1 MARPLFPCGNRP
13 GWDGDAVIRPV
24 DCGALRKDNESPA
37 WTVFPSRRV
46 RMRAG
51 WGQFFWQ
58 EDGVHVV
65 DDAVFTNDIGFG
77 DGGLILHDFAIGCF
91 DGEFAALQGGHLVRL
106 HIGGE
111 DFAAAQMVFQDGGE
125 FVLVPRVR
133 KRASRLLLGG
143 KSELAQILLLD
154 RA

>member
-1 MARPLFPCGNRP
+1 M
-13 GWDGDAVIRPV
+13 
-24 DCGALRKDNESPA
+24 
-37 WTVFPSRRV
+37 
-46 RMRAG
+46 
-51 WGQFFWQ
+51 
-58 EDGVHVV
+58 
-65 DDAVFTNDIGFG
+65 DDAVFTDDIGFG
-77 DGGLILHDFAIGCF
+77 DGGLIHHDFVLGCF

-133 KRASRLLLGG
+133 RRASRLLLGG
-143 KSELAQILLLD
+143 KSELAQILLLG